1 MRKRT
6 ECYHVRPT
14 SALGHPISGCICA
27 VSHIRAS
34 YPDVS
39 ASDAMLSY
47 DDVPAKWAW
56 RIVVGG
62 PKQAV
67 AYITPGWW
75 YEKQMTRDEGR
86 DREG

>member
-1 MRKRT
+1 
-6 ECYHVRPT
+6 
-14 SALGHPISGCICA
+14 
-27 VSHIRAS
+27 
-34 YPDVS
+34 VS